1 MNPLVAQIGAE
12 VRMRLRSFATPIA
25 VAAFVAAAF
34 FWIPDPKGNATSLSW
49 ELPDGRVQAPVYSAA
64 YVGFAVSVLS
74 GIILAMSGF
83 YLVAGSVRRDR
94 ERGVGAILAA
104 TPLSK
109 TAYLGG
115 KWAAHFVYLLVIAT
129 FGLAAGLV
137 AFIRYG
143 AGPFDPIAFAL
154 PYFLSTIPAIA
165 VVASFAVLFDV
176 TPGLRSRGGLVIW
189 FFVFLFGL
197 VKLPLDL
204 AGEDVDDPTPKPMQ
218 MVRQPIFDP
227 TGLATDQY
235 LVRKSLP
242 EAVKGVSSGHVTHSK
257 PFERVPWPGIEV
269 TPKLAAMRALNF
281 ALALVPLALAVL
293 LFDRFDPARGRRRIR
308 KPSFL
313 TRWYQGLRNGVR
325 SSNFGFPDEPQNLKN
340 EDLTPVK
347 LTPVTAEPSA
357 ARAVLAEARLI
368 WESASWIKWPL
379 ALSAILAGL
388 LPGNLAQGIFLVL
401 LVPVIS
407 EAAAREDM
415 AGTRA
420 LVFSQPGVPASPVL
434 WKIRRA
440 RSRRPDARDAD
451 DDPRSRR
458 IAGEGPRVRRGTAR
472 RRRDVRRP
480 GVADLGR
487 QALHRPLRRRLVHGD
502 VGRVGSGFHRRAR
515 QGAVADGERAVS
527 GRGARSGGSGVRA
540 REAGSGSG
548 VGDTPS
554 PRPSPPRGGEG
565 VSPPGPSAARR
576 RRARCPRGST

>member
-137 AFIRYG
+137 AFVRYG

-154 PYFLSTIPAIA
+154 PYFLSTLPAIA
-165 VVASFAVLFDV
+165 VVAAFAVLFDV

-204 AGEDVDDPTPKPMQ
+204 AGEDVDDPTPRPVQ
-218 MVRQPIFDP
+218 VGHLPIFDP

-269 TPKLAAMRALNF
+269 TPALVASRALNF
-281 ALALVPLALAVL
+281 AFALLPLALAVL
-293 LFDRFDPARGRRRIR
+293 LFDRFDPSRSHP
-308 KPSFL
+308 KKH
-313 TRWYQGLRNGVR
+313 GVR
-325 SSNFGFPDEPQNLKN
+325 SRIFGLVRKPKKR
-340 EDLTPVK
+340 DLTPVDFGLEGVGRRD
-347 LTPVTAEPSA
+347 LTPVTANPTA
-357 ARAVLAEARLI
+357 AGAVLAEARLI

-379 ALSAILAGL
+379 ALAAILAGL

-434 WKIRRA
+434 WKTGALALVVLMLGTPMTIHGFVESPA
-440 RSRRPDARDAD
+440 KALACV
-451 DDPRSRR
+451 
-458 IAGEGPRVRRGTAR
+458 AG
-472 RRRDVRRP
+472 
-480 GVADLGR
+480 L
-487 QALHRPLRRRLVHGD
+487 L
-502 VGRVGSGFHRRAR
+502 
-515 QGAVADGERAVS
+515 AVAGGCVGLGSLTSGGKLFTGLYVAVWYMAMSGEPGADFAGALSKAPSLAVS
-527 GRGARSGGSGVRA
+527 GLYLAGGLAAVALAVG
-540 REAGSGSG
+540 REKL
-548 VGDTPS
+548 
-554 PRPSPPRGGEG
+554 R
-565 VSPPGPSAARR
+565 AAR
-576 RRARCPRGST
+576 A

>member
-1 MNPLVAQIGAE
+1 VNALVAQIGAE

-137 AFIRYG
+137 AFIRFG
-143 AGPFDPIAFAL
+143 AGPFSPVAFAL

-165 VVASFAVLFDV
+165 VVAAFAVLFDV
-176 TPGLRSRGGLVIW
+176 TPGLRGRGGLVIW

-204 AGEDVDDPTPKPMQ
+204 AGEDVDDPSPRPMQ

-269 TPKLAAMRALNF
+269 TPGLAASRALN
-281 ALALVPLALAVL
+281 LALSLFPLALAVL
-293 LFDRFDPARGRRRIR
+293 VFDRFDPSRSHP
-308 KPSFL
+308 KKS
-313 TRWYQGLRNGVR
+313 GVR
-325 SSNFGFPDEPQNLKN
+325 SRIFGLFRKPKKP
-340 EDLTPVK
+340 DLTPEVFGSEVPRRRG
-347 LTPVTAEPSA
+347 LTPVSPRPTAA
-357 ARAVLAEARLI
+357 GAVLAEARLI

-415 AGTRA
+415 AGTRS

-434 WKIRRA
+434 WKSAALALVVLMLGMPMTIHGLVESPA
-440 RSRRPDARDAD
+440 KGLACVAGLLGAAAACVGLGSLTSGGKLFTGLYVVVWYMAMSGGPGAD
-451 DDPRSRR
+451 FTG
-458 IAGEGPRVRRGTAR
+458 A
-472 RRRDVRRP
+472 
-480 GVADLGR
+480 LGK
-487 QALHRPLRRRLVHGD
+487 APSL
-502 VGRVGSGFHRRAR
+502 
-515 QGAVADGERAVS
+515 AVS
-527 GRGARSGGSGVRA
+527 SLYLAGGLAVVALAMGREKLR
-540 REAGSGSG
+540 
-548 VGDTPS
+548 
-554 PRPSPPRGGEG
+554 
-565 VSPPGPSAARR
+565 AAR
-576 RRARCPRGST
+576 A